1 MGESERQVEVIGEM
15 SVKGNGIQSQFTPA
29 SRVRTREKNGSLPN
43 EEESLVSG
51 RVTEILPRNFR
62 EAAEFQQPVF
72 TVLFLTSR
80 LWILYFRS
88 SIFALLL
95 F

>member
-29 SRVRTREKNGSLPN
+29 SRVRRREKNGSLPN

-51 RVTEILPRNFR
+51 ASPKFCPEISKFQRGCRIPATGVYSALPDLK
-62 EAAEFQQPVF
+62 
-72 TVLFLTSR
+72 TVDS
-80 LWILYFRS
+80 
-88 SIFALLL
+88 LL
-95 F
+95 